1 MKRKE
6 FVFTG
11 IILTAVLL
19 LSTFSAAAE
28 MPMVKWRMQSVF
40 PPPETVGN
48 TGIPGVYGSWARF
61 ARRVGELSDG
71 KFTIKIFVPNA
82 LFKRAAIFGAVKA
95 GAIEIAGFNGYYC
108 CGEVP
113 EGTIDNGLLYGN
125 KNYEQLKQLL
135 FETDYVKF
143 LRAGYAKHDIYY
155 LSGTVSSSTSWMTS
169 FSFQDMRDV
178 QGKKIG
184 VSGVRAKFI
193 KAIGGTPVDIGGGE
207 MYSAMQRGTI
217 DGVNYPPYCGVSY
230 KLFEVVKYQSW
241 PPNMIG
247 GEANVIINMD
257 AWKKL
262 PKAYQDILQKAA
274 DEMQM
279 ARVTKEA
286 PALDKYGEDQAP
298 KWSVKNV
305 YHTDAQFR
313 ELQKVALP
321 LWDEV
326 AKKSSNCA
334 KLVEIYKK
342 NCGIK

>member
-1 MKRKE
+1 MKNRG
-6 FVFTG
+6 FLFTG
-11 IILTAVLL
+11 IFLVAVLL
-19 LSTFSAAAE
+19 IIPMSATAE
-28 MPMVKWRMQSVF
+28 MPTVKWRMQSVF
-40 PPPETVGN
+40 PPPETVGD

-61 ARRVGELSDG
+61 TRRVGELSDG

-125 KNYEQLKQLL
+125 KNYAQLKRLL
-135 FETDYVKF
+135 FETDYVKL
-143 LRAGYAKHDIYY
+143 LRKGYANHNIYY
-155 LSGTVSSSTSWMTS
+155 MSGTVSSSTSWMTT
-169 FSFQDMRDV
+169 FAFQSMDDIS
-178 QGKKIG
+178 GKKIG
-184 VSGVRAKFI
+184 VSGVRARFV

-207 MYSAMQRGTI
+207 MYSALQRRTI

-247 GEANVIINMD
+247 GEANIIINMN

-262 PKAYQDILQKAA
+262 PKEYQNILQKAV

-298 KWSVKNV
+298 KWNVKNV
-305 YHTDAQFR
+305 YHTDEQFR
-313 ELQKVALP
+313 SLQKAALP
-321 LWDEV
+321 LWDQI
-326 AKKSSNCA
+326 AKKNDNCA
-334 KLVEIYKK
+334 RLVEIYKK